1 MRPWWASHGLHGR
14 RSHSKVGVHGDF
26 LCDDPYPGSF
36 GWDEQ
41 RGAHRCFT
49 ARQHGGCLDPH
60 GWPNFP
66 SNGRIFV
73 CFLSIPHPQDVLID
87 FIRFPG
93 RAPWYC
99 HVSKKNMLEH
109 RSRCSLSLRTNMF
122 EKRKDPKGWSLR
134 MWFKASWWSPRFS
147 RFQWWWP
154 RSMAGCRPLDRPTAD
169 SWGLL
174 TNQRE
179 NKEYNGGAP
188 SDVCWFIAR
197 MN

>member
-1 MRPWWASHGLHGR
+1 MGFAWASWAQEPFQSGR
-14 RSHSKVGVHGDF
+14 AWWFSVWWSLPWKFWVGWTAWCSQMLYSTSARWLF
-26 LCDDPYPGSF
+26 GSS
-36 GWDEQ
+36 WL
-41 RGAHRCFT
+41 T
-49 ARQHGGCLDPH
+49 
-60 GWPNFP
+60 NFP

-87 FIRFPG
+87 FIRFPS

-99 HVSKKNMLEH
+99 HVSKKYMLEH
-109 RSRCSLSLRTNMF
+109 RSRCSLSLRTF
-122 EKRKDPKGWSLR
+122 LCLKKRKDPKGWSLR